1 MYVLRMLALSTVLL
15 IPSTA
20 YAAAPDASAPP
31 AAPLPSEH
39 RLSDA
44 EVNKVLDAAAKK
56 REASTQPG
64 DELIDQQGDTPAPQI
79 HGEVGVAIGTGGYR
93 SAFGTAVVPLGGDG
107 VAIMSFDTSNFGSH
121 GHWIGP
127 WR

>member
-1 MYVLRMLALSTVLL
+1 MLQRLALAAMLL
-15 IPSTA
+15 IPSTVF
-20 YAAAPDASAPP
+20 AAAPEASAPP

-56 REASTQPG
+56 REASAQPGVEAIDQPG
-64 DELIDQQGDTPAPQI
+64 DNPAPQI
-79 HGEVGVAIGTGGYR
+79 HGEMGVAIGTGGYR
-93 SAFGTAVVPLGGDG
+93 SVFGTAAVPLGDDG
-107 VAIMSFDTSNFGSH
+107 VAILSLDTSNFGSH
-121 GHWIGP
+121 GHWLGP